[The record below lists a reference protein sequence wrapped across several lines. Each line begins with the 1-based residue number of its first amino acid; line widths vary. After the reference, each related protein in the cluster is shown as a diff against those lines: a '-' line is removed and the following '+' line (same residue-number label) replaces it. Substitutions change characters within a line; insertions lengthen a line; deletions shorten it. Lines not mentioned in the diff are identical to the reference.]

1 LKSARQQINP
11 GTLVHELEAVMKRYS
26 AAAGLLLLAAA
37 AAAQDSTGADPSV
50 VVPAQK
56 ARTEHRLISP
66 QEFYQYQGA
75 YALSN
80 GQTLTLSRGA
90 VRLYAQLGQQARQE
104 VRWYGDG
111 RFTAVDGSL
120 SMNIVWLDEDTA
132 TGDLSFT
139 PRVAGVAP
147 ARTSIAFAVR

>member
-1 LKSARQQINP
+1 
-11 GTLVHELEAVMKRYS
+11 MKRYI

-37 AAAQDSTGADPSV
+37 AAAQNSPGADQSV

-56 ARTEHRLISP
+56 ARIEHRLISP
-66 QEFYQYQGA
+66 QEFYQFQGA

-90 VRLYAQLGQQARQE
+90 VRLYAQLGQQPRQE
-104 VRWYGDG
+104 VYWYGDG

-120 SMNIVWLDEDTA
+120 TMHIVWLNEDTA
-132 TGDLSFT
+132 TGELSFT
-139 PRVAGVAP
+139 PRMAG
-147 ARTSIAFAVR
+147 TSPIHATIAFAAR